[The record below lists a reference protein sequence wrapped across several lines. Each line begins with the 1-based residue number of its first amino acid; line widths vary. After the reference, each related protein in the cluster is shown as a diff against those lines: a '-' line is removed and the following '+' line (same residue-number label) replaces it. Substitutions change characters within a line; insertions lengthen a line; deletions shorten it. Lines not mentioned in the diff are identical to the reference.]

1 MGVEPSP
8 AHEIPDRRFLAVS
21 HFLGHVH
28 QQTTVAFINTAKQP
42 AEASQSP
49 SIFPTASPGD
59 IVGRLPLGKVRQHR
73 RFFAVVEELV
83 ERDFHSPRQLFQR
96 FDRRNGVTVL
106 DARNVTAEEPGALL
120 DVTLGEFL
128 CFTEQTDA
136 FSNYHVRYCHMIIY
150 LPQQANLRGS

>member
-49 SIFPTASPGD
+49 SIFPTASPRD

-83 ERDFHSPRQLFQR
+83 
-96 FDRRNGVTVL
+96 
-106 DARNVTAEEPGALL
+106 AEEPGALL

-150 LPQQANLRGS
+150 LPQQANLRES